1 MRCSHCG
8 KCCENTEMPLSEA
21 DIKRLEKAGF
31 RREDFVQY
39 DSRGYARLQNR
50 EGHCVF
56 YDKKRRRCRVYKYRP
71 LGCRIYPIIFSED
84 EGIIVDDLCPMKDT
98 VSKSEVKKKGMLLV
112 RLLRK
117 LDEEAESRLLR
128 TEQR

>member
-1 MRCSHCG
+1 
-8 KCCENTEMPLSEA
+8 MPLSKA

-50 EGHCVF
+50 EGYCVF

>member
-1 MRCSHCG
+1 
-8 KCCENTEMPLSEA
+8 
-21 DIKRLEKAGF
+21 
-31 RREDFVQY
+31 
-39 DSRGYARLQNR
+39 
-50 EGHCVF
+50 
-56 YDKKRRRCRVYKYRP
+56 VYKYRP

-117 LDEEAESRLLR
+117 LDEEAEYRLLR

>member
-31 RREDFVQY
+31 HREDFVQY

-50 EGHCVF
+50 EGYCVF

>member
-8 KCCENTEMPLSEA
+8 KCCENTEMPLSKA

-50 EGHCVF
+50 EGYCVF

-98 VSKSEVKKKGMLLV
+98 VSKSEMRRKGKMLV
-112 RLLRK
+112 RLLEK
-117 LDEEAESRLLR
+117 LDEEAEYRLLR